1 MRPYFF
7 WRINLQEE
15 VGSKIVQATEFRNI
29 AKKIITTLESKGFK
43 LVRIKKLEGKKNI
56 FQIMVEKVDF
66 KPVSIEN
73 CAKISKI
80 ISNILD
86 LEDPIKDNYY
96 LEISSPGIE
105 RPLIEQ
111 LDFKRY
117 KGNLIK
123 VKVSNSENFIWN
135 ADSKEDFIKKPLDW
149 PQTRYEKK
157 ALLKGN
163 NPIFLIFT
171 KKKNKHY

>member
-1 MRPYFF
+1 M
-7 WRINLQEE
+7 QEE

-86 LEDPIKDNYY
+86 LEDPIKDNY
-96 LEISSPGIE
+96 
-105 RPLIEQ
+105 
-111 LDFKRY
+111 
-117 KGNLIK
+117 
-123 VKVSNSENFIWN
+123 
-135 ADSKEDFIKKPLDW
+135 
-149 PQTRYEKK
+149 
-157 ALLKGN
+157 
-163 NPIFLIFT
+163 
-171 KKKNKHY
+171 

>member
-1 MRPYFF
+1 M
-7 WRINLQEE
+7 QEE
-15 VGSKIVQATEFRNI
+15 VESKIVQATEFRKV
-29 AKKIITTLESKGFK
+29 AKKIITTLESKRFK

-123 VKVSNSENFIWN
+123 VKVSNSEEHSSYIGLLTHCS
-135 ADSKEDFIKKPLDW
+135 DQEIHLLDKKTSKKFCFSYSSISDAQVIME
-149 PQTRYEKK
+149 
-157 ALLKGN
+157 N
-163 NPIFLIFT
+163 
-171 KKKNKHY
+171 KNDKIR